1 MTGTRLL
8 SLIAIVGLTLC
19 GAADAYANIAGVE
32 WDELTKAIRAI
43 ESATKVDEAVAAYA
57 RGCTQNRQSVKL
69 QDTYVRRMLKFGRP
83 DLAYH
88 AARELSTIAPKNAL
102 AWGLLAYVH
111 AKKDRYLAAF
121 PLGLKAAELE
131 PDNPS
136 ICHNAAQ
143 LLAWYEGGNRKA
155 VDAETSSRM
164 RKFKSASSS
173 GPAFAKAFKTA
184 KTSYAKLDKEIEA
197 KKKEADQASSEAK
210 KLEQKYEQ
218 LRNSLRSKGK
228 SFEAE
233 ERRVYNA
240 KRQVARAEVSMARA
254 GDHRSRVNYE
264 RQRENAIRQLRDA
277 ERAARRYLSEGKK
290 IRKDMTAAEKAYKS
304 KKEHANRLLR
314 KANTVRAGVPDNFG
328 WLPPA
333 VDGVVTPDAA
343 VAAARPKPA
352 VGSKARPT
360 GSYLAPTKPK
370 TPDTPAAPSLSEQLA
385 EAEAADKLGLAK
397 ICMDSKDASMQAAA
411 KKHLNE
417 ILTKY
422 PTTKAAAEARKLLEK
437 LP

>member
-1 MTGTRLL
+1 MKTARILGVV
-8 SLIAIVGLTLC
+8 AIVGPLLSR
-19 GAADAYANIAGVE
+19 AAEIHADIPGVQ
-32 WDELTKAIRAI
+32 WDELTKAVRAI
-43 ESATKVDEAVAAYA
+43 ESAGKVDEALAAYA
-57 RGCTQNRQSVKL
+57 RGCTQNRKSVKL
-69 QDTYVRRMLKFGRP
+69 QDTFVRRMLKFGRP

-88 AARELSTIAPKNAL
+88 AAKELSEIAPKNAL

-111 AKKDRYLAAF
+111 AKNGRYLAAF
-121 PLGLKAAELE
+121 PLSLKAAALE
-131 PDNPS
+131 PENPS

-155 VDAETSSRM
+155 VDADTSWRM
-164 RKFKSASSS
+164 RKFKSAASAP
-173 GPAFAKAFKTA
+173 PAFAKAFKTA
-184 KTSYAKLDKEIEA
+184 RTSYAQLDKEIDA
-197 KKKEADQASSEAK
+197 KKKEAEKASSEAK
-210 KLEQKYEQ
+210 RLEQKYEQ

-233 ERRVYNA
+233 ERRIYNA
-240 KRQVARAEVSMARA
+240 RRQIARAEVSMARA
-254 GDHRSRVNYE
+254 RDHRSRLNYE
-264 RQRENAIRQLRDA
+264 RQRENAIRQLRTA
-277 ERAARRYLSEGKK
+277 ERSARRYLDEGKK
-290 IRKDMTAAEKAYKS
+290 IKKDMLAAEKEYKS

-314 KANTVRAGVPDNFG
+314 KAGQVRDGVPDSFG

-343 VAAARPKPA
+343 VAKDKPA
-352 VGSKARPT
+352 AKGPSKAVTT

-370 TPDTPAAPSLSEQLA
+370 TTEPAAAPSLSEQLA

-397 ICMDSKDASMQAAA
+397 ICMDSNDAKMKAAA

-417 ILTKY
+417 ILAKY
-422 PTTKAAAEARKLLEK
+422 PHTKAAAEARNLLEK